1 MFVIP
6 VHTVS
11 YSGKGLPLYFC
22 INNDSDHYDK
32 TIILVSK
39 NNNQT
44 QGIVNY
50 MVSRIRFHLFKFF
63 FLSFHAR
70 YLIYSLNPLCYLSL
84 TYFLIATIFV
94 AEKVHL
100 SFAEKTGTAFI
111 FKEWIILFVLYLHL
125 SRRWLSLLWLTHHF
139 ATIYFKSFLKVVPSN
154 WSTTSLVYLLYS
166 KQEIPSESSANT
178 LNFLDKLGCSCRLTH
193 ESSKLR

>member
-11 YSGKGLPLYFC
+11 YLGKGLALYFC

-44 QGIVNY
+44 HGIVNY
-50 MVSRIRFHLFKFF
+50 MVSRIRFHLSFS
-63 FLSFHAR
+63 LSFHAR

-178 LNFLDKLGCSCRLTH
+178 LNFLDKLGCSCRLTY